1 MHTKIVIILVLC
13 LTCAVFTD
21 AAFHRKHWN
30 LDPAAAYQTAT
41 EDTRLPRSTD
51 DPQWHRSFLKLEK
64 EVERKAA
71 SYGGPAAR
79 GIDYKAALKLIQD
92 RVSKV
97 VRNDGIRDKS
107 AATTP
112 ATTDDSQASNQGEAS
127 RIALVEIQ
135 GSEKCEGLHKD
146 PNKRSRGQC
155 SPDVSE
161 EVRLMHPPA
170 TRLKLCYPLI
180 TFKSPRSY
188 AWFLAHILKM
198 LGPARDRSL
207 ATVPPVP
214 HLPPI
219 PRLSAPLVQRSAHR
233 TPLTRAAL
241 AGESSYGQSS
251 YGQWILQKNGD
262 RVFL

>member
-127 RIALVEIQ
+127 RIALVEVQ

-161 EVRLMHPPA
+161 EVRLKCTPPPRASNSA
-170 TRLKLCYPLI
+170 TRSLRSNPRDHTHGFSH
-180 TFKSPRSY
+180 TF
-188 AWFLAHILKM
+188 
-198 LGPARDRSL
+198 
-207 ATVPPVP
+207 
-214 HLPPI
+214 
-219 PRLSAPLVQRSAHR
+219 
-233 TPLTRAAL
+233 
-241 AGESSYGQSS
+241 
-251 YGQWILQKNGD
+251 
-262 RVFL
+262 